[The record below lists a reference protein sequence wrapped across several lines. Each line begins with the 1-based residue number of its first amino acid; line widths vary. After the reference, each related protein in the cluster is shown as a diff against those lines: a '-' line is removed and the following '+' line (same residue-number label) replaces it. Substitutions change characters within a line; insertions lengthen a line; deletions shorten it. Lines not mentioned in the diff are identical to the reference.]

1 MVQTLEKIPDFSQKE
16 EKLQPENEE
25 NELEGIIKTNFRTLK
40 ECAKIEKLAE
50 IETIEEL
57 ENNYNSLQDIFN
69 QETQQEFKKTLPPQK
84 KLTPEA
90 KTAFNSLP
98 NALTKAYQ
106 LAFSKISL
114 GLLDNE
120 LSENDILEA
129 NKDLKLLADNFSSLI
144 NGNLLINEEKN
155 SKITSTSFCLFFL
168 NPALKDEEI
177 ELIIKPE
184 SINEP
189 SFYQEGTVNLRI
201 KKKENEKEKRELSI
215 RLDESEHGLGIDI
228 SSKNL
233 DKVFGIVDKIVQ
245 KELKNEKNLF
255 YPLAK
260 VIKENSPLTHHFNTL
275 DFNYTNK
282 EKFKNLEASFKIFA
296 ERFEN
301 FIKIKYHIPLFNP
314 NSGKNRK

>member
-57 ENNYNSLQDIFN
+57 ENNYNSLQNIFN

-120 LSENDILEA
+120 LSENDPDISNYIWLVKQGLFYEYIISKFPSLTR
-129 NKDLKLLADNFSSLI
+129 KDAKLLTYKVLFGHNGINSTDNKIFESLFPKVY
-144 NGNLLINEEKN
+144 N
-155 SKITSTSFCLFFL
+155 F
-168 NPALKDEEI
+168 
-177 ELIIKPE
+177 IIDYK
-184 SINEP
+184 SINEDYK
-189 SFYQEGTVNLRI
+189 SLSHVLQKMESDFIYGKVV
-201 KKKENEKEKRELSI
+201 KEI
-215 RLDESEHGLGIDI
+215 
-228 SSKNL
+228 
-233 DKVFGIVDKIVQ
+233 
-245 KELKNEKNLF
+245 
-255 YPLAK
+255 YA
-260 VIKENSPLTHHFNTL
+260 
-275 DFNYTNK
+275 
-282 EKFKNLEASFKIFA
+282 
-296 ERFEN
+296 
-301 FIKIKYHIPLFNP
+301 KIKNINLITIHDSIYRML
-314 NSGKNRK
+314 R

>member
-1 MVQTLEKIPDFSQKE
+1 MTQSLEKILDFSQKE
-16 EKLQPENEE
+16 NQELKLENEVE
-25 NELEGIIKTNFRTLK
+25 EIIKTNFKALK
-40 ECAKIEKLAE
+40 EYSKIERPKGL
-50 IETIEEL
+50 ETIEEL
-57 ENNYNSLQDIFN
+57 ENNYDSLKDIFK
-69 QETQQEFKKTLPPQK
+69 QETQQEFTKTLPPK
-84 KLTPEA
+84 KFLTPETE
-90 KTAFNSLP
+90 TAFNSLP
-98 NALTKAYQ
+98 EALIKAYK
-106 LAFSKISL
+106 LAFSKVSL

-155 SKITSTSFCLFFL
+155 SKITPTSFCLFFL

-282 EKFKNLEASFKIFA
+282 EKFKNLEDSFKIFA

-301 FIKIKYHIPLFNP
+301 FIKIKYHIPLFNS
-314 NSGKNRK
+314 NSSKNRK